1 MNAAASPKSFD
12 LSPHTAFIDP
22 GYHNPTSSKPELA
35 PVIQGISLI
44 RHPRGNDGARANI
57 KSFKQ
62 LESEALQTKERV

>member
-22 GYHNPTSSKPELA
+22 GYHNPTSSGPLVKPELA

-62 LESEALQTKERV
+62 LESEA